1 MDIEVRQLRVLVAV
15 DEERSFTAAAD
26 LLGMSQAAVSR
37 SLAALEHELGARL
50 MHRTT
55 RRVEP
60 TEAGASFAATA
71 RRVLAE
77 LDRAVAEARGE
88 RSVIRVGYQWAAL
101 GAHPPPVRRAGT
113 RSHADAPR
121 RRPRLTRRDGAL
133 DAGLGHRA
141 VLRHGVDPELDSEL
155 VGTERR
161 VVALP
166 FDHPLAERA
175 SVGLADLVP
184 YLVAG
189 DRNTGTTSAELWTSV
204 GLPAPSMTQTGD
216 VEEWLDLIA
225 AGDAIG
231 VTAEGT
237 VHHYPR
243 PGVVFVPIDDAPAIE
258 VHLAWHRRYRHP
270 AAGRVARAI
279 RTAYEEE
286 AIATLRGARA
296 AGSAPAGP
304 APSLA

>member
-1 MDIEVRQLRVLVAV
+1 MDIEIRQLRVLVAV

-26 LLGMSQAAVSR
+26 RLRVSQAAVSR
-37 SLAALEHELGARL
+37 ALAALEHELGTRL

-60 TEAGASFAATA
+60 TEEGASFAATA

-101 GAHPPPVRRAGT
+101 GAHTTPVLRTWNRR
-113 RSHADAPR
+113 HADAPM
-121 RRPRLTRRDGAL
+121 RLVRLNRRDG
-133 DAGLGHRA
+133 GLGDGLVDLA

-161 VVALP
+161 VVAVP
-166 FDHPLAERA
+166 FDHPLADRA
-175 SVGLADLVP
+175 SVALADLAPFV
-184 YLVAG
+184 VAH
-189 DRNTGTTSAELWTSV
+189 DRHTGTTSPALWTSV
-204 GLPAPSMTQTGD
+204 GLPAPPMTETGD

-258 VHLAWHRRYRHP
+258 VHLAWHRRHRHP
-270 AAGRVARAI
+270 YATRVARAI
-279 RTAYEEE
+279 RAAYE
-286 AIATLRGARA
+286 ADA
-296 AGSAPAGP
+296 AASSTADGTAA
-304 APSLA
+304 LA